1 MKAIMKFDHIG
12 VFVKSLSVGRKYL
25 TEMVQI
31 KSWSDP
37 INDEIQGVSVQFGY
51 DESGICYELVAPNG
65 KINPVDNL
73 LGQGKN
79 IINHVG
85 YKVNN
90 LENEILRLQ
99 NLNCIL
105 VSGPTPAIAFNNK
118 KIAFLYT
125 PLKFIIELI
134 EN

>member
-1 MKAIMKFDHIG
+1 MKFDHIG
-12 VFVKSLSVGRKYL
+12 VFVKTLSSGREYL
-25 TEMVQI
+25 TEIVQI
-31 KSWSDP
+31 KSWSESF
-37 INDEIQGVSVQFGY
+37 NDKIQGVSVQFGY
-51 DESGICYELVAPNG
+51 DESGVCYELVAPNA
-65 KINPVDNL
+65 KINPVDKL
-73 LGQGKN
+73 LSQGKN

-90 LENEILRLQ
+90 IEEEVLRLRS
-99 NLNCIL
+99 LNCLL

>member
-1 MKAIMKFDHIG
+1 MKFDHIG

-25 TEMVQI
+25 TEIVQI

-51 DESGICYELVAPNG
+51 DESGICYELVAPNA
-65 KINPVDNL
+65 KINPVDKL
-73 LGQGKN
+73 LSQGKN

-90 LENEILRLQ
+90 IENEILRLQ

>member
-1 MKAIMKFDHIG
+1 MKFDHIG
-12 VFVKSLSVGRKYL
+12 VFVKTLSSGREYL
-25 TEMVQI
+25 TEIVQI
-31 KSWSDP
+31 KSWSESF
-37 INDEIQGVSVQFGY
+37 NDKIQGVSVQFGY
-51 DESGICYELVAPNG
+51 DESGVCYELVAPNAE
-65 KINPVDNL
+65 INPVDKL
-73 LGQGKN
+73 LSQGKN

-90 LENEILRLQ
+90 IEEEVLRLRS
-99 NLNCIL
+99 LNCLL